1 MCGCPFLLFFLIDSF
16 SSVCGDQYPNVV
28 SDYPNISIS
37 AALTHIL
44 RLRVVS
50 LYDDDDDAADG
61 NHGDR
66 NDRKW

>member
-1 MCGCPFLLFFLIDSF
+1 MVALFFAVFFLIDSL
-16 SSVCGDQYPNVV
+16 SSLCGDQYPNVV

-44 RLRVVS
+44 RLKVVS
-50 LYDDDDDAADG
+50 LCDDDDDADNG

-66 NDRKW
+66 KW

>member
-1 MCGCPFLLFFLIDSF
+1 MRGCTFFALFEIDSP

-50 LYDDDDDAADG
+50 LYDDDDDADNG
-61 NHGDR
+61 CG
-66 NDRKW
+66 K

>member
-1 MCGCPFLLFFLIDSF
+1 MGVCGCPFLDLFEIDVP

-44 RLRVVS
+44 RLKVVS
-50 LYDDDDDAADG
+50 LYDDDDNADDG

-66 NDRKW
+66 KSR